1 MKVVKNMLKAPYECW
16 HNERYLEHEAPINQ
30 EASKYLLITLKRVLA
45 SHDIM
50 IMPMFGTLL
59 GAIREHGFI
68 KNDTDVDVVIFAE
81 NITRVFD
88 LQPELEK
95 LDIHLHCYVL
105 PWIFTFEYQG
115 ATCDLY
121 PIYESAWPWTSRYY
135 LLMEK
140 YINKKYFDATED
152 YELFGE
158 IFKIPANPERL
169 LTYLYGSTWRI
180 PQSKKAEVE
189 SRLFFWRH
197 LHRFIQRCVR
207 YVKRHCSSSP
217 K

>member
-1 MKVVKNMLKAPYECW
+1 MKGVKNMLKAPYECW
-16 HNERYLEHEAPINQ
+16 NNERYYEHNAPLNP
-30 EASKYLLITLKRVLA
+30 EASKYLLITVKRVLE
-45 SHDIM
+45 SHDIL

-68 KNDTDVDVVIFAE
+68 KNDTDVDTVIFAKD
-81 NITRVFD
+81 IPLVFD
-88 LQPELEK
+88 LQPELEN

-105 PWIFTFEYQG
+105 PWILTFEYQG

-140 YINKKYFDATED
+140 YINKKYFDSNED

-169 LTYLYGSTWRI
+169 LAYLYGSDWRV
-180 PQSKKAEVE
+180 PQNKKAEVE

-197 LHRFIQRCVR
+197 LYRFMRRCMR
-207 YVKRHCSSSP
+207 YAKRHIL
-217 K
+217 KRK